1 MSTEMKKLIIGGTE
15 YEIVDETSR
24 QNISGHETR
33 ITALEQDGGE
43 SETGLTQAEK
53 NYILALFEKA
63 TYSESDASTAF
74 NALKQMWIGYSVEWA
89 GSGYSKGNHEESVRA
104 GGSFT
109 STVTA
114 NTGFTLTSVT
124 VEMGGN
130 TVQGAWNEGTVTIPN
145 VTGNII
151 ITVTTSQISVS
162 SISAVYTQSGDVYS
176 STILDDLKPD
186 LVVTATF
193 MDSTTGVI
201 NPADYTLSGTL
212 TQGTSTIT
220 VSYGGKS
227 TTFDVEVVQ
236 TYTSSTGKEY
246 TKVFTIDAGRKT
258 PTALLDEYG
267 LMENLESLTIT
278 GLIINT
284 QANSTTTLPNLSTYA
299 PNLKRFILA
308 PTSFTTGNVIK
319 FGHYPFTGIPAS
331 LIYIQLG
338 HVNSTI
344 YWQGGGYF
352 RNDGDTAGLSNKYMV
367 GNTNGLELVV
377 YTDAYKATNGGFAN
391 GTTAPTTTITQY
403 LYTDGSPLT
412 AS

>member
-1 MSTEMKKLIIGGTE
+1 MAKIYIGDTEILTQSQG
-15 YEIVDETSR
+15 D
-24 QNISGHETR
+24 
-33 ITALEQDGGE
+33 
-43 SETGLTQAEK
+43 GLTQTEK
-53 NYILALFEKA
+53 NYILALFEMAAYK
-63 TYSESDASTAF
+63 ESDAYTSF
-74 NALKQMWIGYSVEWA
+74 NALKELWIGYSITWV
-89 GSGYSKGNHEESVRA
+89 GNGYAKGNSEQSVKS
-104 GGSFT
+104 GDSFT

-114 NTGFTLTSVT
+114 NTGFTISSVSVT
-124 VEMGGN
+124 MGGN
-130 TVQGAWNEGTVTIPN
+130 TVQGAWSNGTVTIPN
-145 VTGNII
+145 VTGNIV

-176 STILDDLKPD
+176 STSLDSLKSD

-212 TQGTSTIT
+212 SQGTSTIT

-246 TKVFTIDAGRKT
+246 TKVFTIEALTQKY

-278 GLIINT
+278 GRIINT
-284 QANSTTTLPNLSTYA
+284 ESTTQITLPNLSTYA
-299 PNLKRFILA
+299 PNLKRFIFA
-308 PTSFTTGNVIK
+308 PTRISTGNVIK
-319 FGHYPFTGIPAS
+319 FGHYQFNGIPQS
-331 LIYIQLG
+331 LTYIQLG
-338 HVNSTI
+338 SVNDTI
-344 YWQGGGYF
+344 YWSGGGYF
-352 RNDGDTAGLSNKYMV
+352 RSDGLDAGLSNKNMV

-377 YTDAYKATNGGFAN
+377 YTNAYKATNGGFAN